1 MERRAFRMAM
11 LAVKNE
17 ADALDIVQDSMMKLA
32 HSYGH
37 LQGGDGTDQWRP
49 LFYTILQNC
58 IMDFHRK
65 QSRWRRWFV
74 RQSDDEDEP
83 DVQDKIMD
91 LELNPEQHLQ
101 TQQMGKEVLDII
113 EGLPVQQQ
121 QCFLLR
127 CWEELSVQETADIM
141 KVSQS
146 SVKTHY
152 ARAVQKIQQVIY
164 EKT

>member
-1 MERRAFRMAM
+1 MAM

-121 QCFLLR
+121 QCFFTALLGR
-127 CWEELSVQETADIM
+127 AIGTRNRRYYEGQPKQCENSLCSGSAKNTAGDI
-141 KVSQS
+141 
-146 SVKTHY
+146 
-152 ARAVQKIQQVIY
+152 
-164 EKT
+164 

>member
-1 MERRAFRMAM
+1 MAM

-37 LQGGDGTDQWRP
+37 LQGSDAKDQWRP

-74 RQSDDEDEP
+74 RQSDNEDEP
-83 DVQDKIMD
+83 DAQDNMKD
-91 LELNPEQHLQ
+91 LDLNPEQHLQ
-101 TQQMGKEVLDII
+101 TQQMGTEVLTII

-152 ARAVQKIQQVIY
+152 ARAVQKITQVIH
-164 EKT
+164 EKNG

>member
-1 MERRAFRMAM
+1 MAM

-32 HSYGH
+32 NSYGH

-74 RQSDDEDEP
+74 GQSKNEDEA
-83 DVQDKIMD
+83 DEQDITVD
-91 LELNPEQHLQ
+91 LDLNPEQHLQ
-101 TQQMGKEVLDII
+101 VQQMGKEVLDII
-113 EGLPVQQQ
+113 ESLPTQQQ

-127 CWEELSVQETADIM
+127 CWEELSVQETAEIM

-152 ARAVQKIQQVIY
+152 ARAVQKIQQVIH